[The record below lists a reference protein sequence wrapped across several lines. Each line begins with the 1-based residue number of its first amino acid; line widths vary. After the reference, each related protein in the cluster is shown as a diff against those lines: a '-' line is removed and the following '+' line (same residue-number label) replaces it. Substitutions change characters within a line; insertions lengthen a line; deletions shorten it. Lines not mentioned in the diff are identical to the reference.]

1 VSVRRAPG
9 ALAEAARY
17 VVRRFSEHL
26 GCHGWPVSGRPNSHE
41 FGYVACVFGSL
52 PPQRGVTDEF
62 AGVFVPEAQAQ
73 RTEAGPQGQHGHLL
87 EKGLRF
93 MACF

>member
-1 VSVRRAPG
+1 MSACRVPR

-17 VVRRFSEHL
+17 VVRRFSEHFGL
-26 GCHGWPVSGRPNSHE
+26 FWVASSGRPNSYE

>member
-1 VSVRRAPG
+1 MSVRRVPR

-17 VVRRFSEHL
+17 VVRRFSEHFGL
-26 GCHGWPVSGRPNSHE
+26 FWVASSGRPNSYE

-52 PPQRGVTDEF
+52 PPQRGVADEF
-62 AGVFVPEAQAQ
+62 AGVFVPEAEPQGAQA
-73 RTEAGPQGQHGHLL
+73 AAQGQHGHLL

>member
-1 VSVRRAPG
+1 VSACRVPR

-17 VVRRFSEHL
+17 VVRRFSEHFGL
-26 GCHGWPVSGRPNSHE
+26 FWVASSGRPNSYD

-62 AGVFVPEAQAQ
+62 AGVFVPEAEPQGAQA
-73 RTEAGPQGQHGHLL
+73 AAQGQHGHLL